1 MKSSAAEQQK
11 QGVRR
16 NEQKWSPELWGAGW
30 IGIPNIIIEKQLE
43 LGLDAT
49 DINILLHL
57 LRYWWHRENLP
68 HPSKK
73 TIAQC
78 MDVDPSTVRRHVAKM
93 EQKGLLRRVERKGRS
108 SRPEVE
114 LLRLLGPHRRG
125 DAARSRSHRH
135 QGTPPARGR
144 TTQEPTART
153 PRCRDP
159 GRLRTVIRS

>member
-30 IGIPNIIIEKQLE
+30 IGIPNIIIEKQLK

-93 EQKGLLRRVERKGRS
+93 EQKGLLRRVERKDEARGQKSNYYDFSGLIAAATPLALEAIAIKER
-108 SRPEVE
+108 RQQEDE
-114 LLRLLGPHRRG
+114 QRRNHRRG
-125 DAARSRSHRH
+125 RLAVVTPADA
-135 QGTPPARGR
+135 
-144 TTQEPTART
+144 E
-153 PRCRDP
+153 
-159 GRLRTVIRS
+159 